1 MSLPKIAVIGAG
13 PAGLTF
19 ARLVQYN
26 GIPCTIFELDSDRN
40 ARSRGGSLDIH
51 EGSAQIALR
60 EAGLYEK
67 FLAVARP
74 EGEVLKI
81 YDPSGNLILD
91 ESKGVGESR
100 PDSFKGR
107 PEVDRVQLR
116 SMLLDSLE
124 PGSIKWGHKL
134 QRVETS
140 ANATSLTYDLHFQN
154 SVERGFDLVVGA
166 DGAWSK
172 VRHTISNTRPQFAGI
187 TGVEAKILN
196 IDQKDPALAK
206 RVGLGM
212 CLTLGNH
219 QTVLSQR
226 NGDGSVQTYGFF
238 RRPEDWQETCGIDW
252 SAPGVGQKFVDKYYE
267 DWNQDAK
274 DLIIKSDEEAI
285 PRPMYMLP
293 IGHKWLHRAGATLLG
308 DAAHLMTPF
317 AGVGVNVAMEDGMEL
332 ARAVIARK
340 PNWEGKEKFEDAA
353 GLSEAVRKYELAMFD
368 RAEGYAKETWMYLN
382 LFFNERGGHAMVE
395 SFAEQKKQQKK
406 EAESKPLG
414 KETVNIE
421 AVSI

>member
-26 GIPCTIFELDSDRN
+26 GIPCTIFELDDDRN
-40 ARSRGGSLDIH
+40 ARTRGGTLDIH
-51 EGSAQIALR
+51 EGSAQVALR
-60 EAGLYEK
+60 EAGLYEQ

-81 YDPSGNLILD
+81 YDPAGNLLMD
-91 ESKGVGESR
+91 ESKDIGESR

-116 SMLLDSLE
+116 NMLLDSLE

-140 ANATSLTYDLHFQN
+140 ADGISLTYDLHFKN

-172 VRHTISNTRPQFAGI
+172 VRHIISNTRPKFSGI
-187 TGVEAKILN
+187 TGVEAKVLN

-267 DWNQDAK
+267 DWDQDAK
-274 DLIIKSDEEAI
+274 DLITKSDEEPI

-293 IGHKWLHRAGATLLG
+293 IGHRWLHRAGATLLG

-317 AGVGVNVAMEDGMEL
+317 AGVGVNVAMEDAMEL
-332 ARAVIARK
+332 ARAIIARK
-340 PNWEGKEKFEDAA
+340 PTWEGKENFNDAE

-395 SFAEQKKQQKK
+395 SFAEQKKQQQK
-406 EAESKPLG
+406 EAESKILE
-414 KETVNIE
+414 KETVNTE
-421 AVSI
+421 VVSV